1 MAKITSIEERLIY
14 YIIIPHMI
22 LPYKT
27 SIDKRLVVYAIT
39 RCYHNNEYCR
49 AFAIAAGDSIKYQ
62 GGHMMRISLPSEHF
76 TNNVEPLRSVSG
88 QTMSLT
94 SSTFMK

>member
-1 MAKITSIEERLIY
+1 
-14 YIIIPHMI
+14 MI

-39 RCYHNNEYCR
+39 RCYRNNEYCR

-62 GGHMMRISLPSEHF
+62 GGHMMRISLP
-76 TNNVEPLRSVSG
+76 
-88 QTMSLT
+88 
-94 SSTFMK
+94 

>member
-1 MAKITSIEERLIY
+1 MVKCCCTFTFLITHLNFPMANITSIEERLIY

-39 RCYHNNEYCR
+39 RCYRNNEYFR

-62 GGHMMRISLPSEHF
+62 GGHMMRICLP
-76 TNNVEPLRSVSG
+76 
-88 QTMSLT
+88 
-94 SSTFMK
+94 